1 MVPNDCRYTKTH
13 EWVKVQGDT
22 ATVGITDHAQDA
34 LGDITYVEL
43 PKTGAALAKGKEC
56 GVIESVKAASDLY
69 APVSGTVSEVNAA
82 LTTAPEAIN
91 KDPHGAGWFY
101 KLNGVKSA
109 DLADL
114 MDAAG
119 YAAFL
124 ESEK

>member
-1 MVPNDCRYTKTH
+1 MIPGDCRYAKTH
-13 EWVKVQGDT
+13 EWVKIQGSI

-43 PKTGAALAKGKEC
+43 PKVGAALVKGKEC

-69 APVSGTVSEVNAA
+69 APVSGTVSEVNEA

-101 KLNGVKSA
+101 KLSGVKSA
-109 DLADL
+109 DAADL
-114 MDAAG
+114 LDAAG
-119 YAAFL
+119 YTAFL
-124 ESEK
+124 ETEK